1 MNYIYILSQFFG
13 FLAFVIS
20 LMAYHKEK
28 KEKIFQTMMIANI
41 LDILH
46 YLILGAYSGCITK
59 IIALVR
65 NKIIIVKEKIKE

>member
-1 MNYIYILSQFFG
+1 
-13 FLAFVIS
+13 
-20 LMAYHKEK
+20 MAYHKKK

-65 NKIIIVKEKIKE
+65 NKIIIVKMFAFYSKILFDF